1 MVLGEALGIVAL
13 GLVIGIPG
21 SVLINK
27 LTASTLYGVT
37 TTDPITLGVAI
48 PVLVLAAGL
57 AAYIPALRATRI
69 DPMIALRYE

>member
-27 LTASTLYGVT
+27 LAASTLYGVT

-57 AAYIPALRATRI
+57 AAYIPALRATRV